1 MKGASDRTCPLHWVE
16 VVFEADMDF
25 LERVDGRPR
34 VGKVVKSN
42 SHCDYVIQVD
52 DHQDVIHPP
61 NPEDYGFG
69 QFVALEDGDRHWA
82 VGLVYNSQLVNPL
95 FLNNG
100 PRLSSEPDPMFTPD
114 LISETRTLLG
124 VVLVGTL
131 AVAEHPTYG
140 CHGIPK
146 EVVPVNTDVYTLAP
160 DIVHAFHRN
169 ADGKPQLCY
178 YSHLLKSGG
187 LFAAQLTQQVLTELI
202 NSNRFTGVDQ
212 RALMVLCKEL
222 SWKSTMGVMR

>member
-1 MKGASDRTCPLHWVE
+1 
-16 VVFEADMDF
+16 MDF
-25 LERVDGRPR
+25 LERADASRR
-34 VGKVVKSN
+34 IGKVVKSN

-52 DHQDVIHPP
+52 DYHDVAYPP
-61 NPEDYGFG
+61 NPEHYGFG

-82 VGLVYNSQLVNPL
+82 VGLIYNSQLVNPL

-131 AVAEHPTYG
+131 VHQGDHLYG
-140 CHGIPK
+140 QHGIPK
-146 EVVPVNTDVYTLAP
+146 EVVPVNTDVYSLDAQV
-160 DIVHAFHRN
+160 VHNFHKN
-169 ADGKPQLCY
+169 DAGQPQFCY

-187 LFAAQLTQQVLTELI
+187 LFAAQLTEQVLTELI
-202 NSNRFTGVDQ
+202 DSNLFAGADQ
-212 RALMVLCKEL
+212 RALSVLCKEL
-222 SWKSTMGVMR
+222 SWKNTMGVMR